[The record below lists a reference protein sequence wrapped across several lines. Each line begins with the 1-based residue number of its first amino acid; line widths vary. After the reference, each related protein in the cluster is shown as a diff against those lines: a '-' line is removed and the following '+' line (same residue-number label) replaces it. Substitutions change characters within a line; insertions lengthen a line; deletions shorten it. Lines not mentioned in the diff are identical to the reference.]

1 MIDVSEYLTP
11 QSIKVET
18 LGKNRAKIILEPFE
32 RGYAHTLCNAL
43 RRILLSSMPG
53 AAIVEV
59 KIDGVQH
66 EYTTKDGVQEDVIN
80 VLLNLKGVALKM
92 HNRNDVWL
100 QLHKKGKGPVTAGD
114 ITLEHDIEI
123 ANPDHVICNLTKDV
137 EFKMDLRVK
146 KGKGYVPALH
156 MKTQGEKS
164 IGNLYLDASYSPVIR
179 VAYQVEN
186 ARVEKRTDLDKLIID
201 LETNGTLD
209 PEEAIRICATILQH
223 QLSAFAELRHEEISS
238 SSESKDEVDPLL
250 LKSVDDL
257 ELTVRA
263 ANCLKAENIYYIGDL
278 IMRTENDLLKTPNLG
293 KKSLN
298 EIKSVLTS
306 YGLSLGMKIE
316 NWPPAGLERK

>member
-11 QSIKVET
+11 QSIKVEN
-18 LGKNRAKIILEPFE
+18 LSKNRAKVTLEPFE

-53 AAIVEV
+53 AAIIEV

-66 EYTTKDGVQEDVIN
+66 EYSTKDGVQEDIIN

-92 HNRNDVWL
+92 HGRNDIWL

-114 ITLEHDIEI
+114 ITLEHDVEI
-123 ANPDHVICNLTKDV
+123 ANPEHVICNLTKDV

-209 PEEAIRICATILQH
+209 PEEAIRRAATILQH
-223 QLSAFAELRHEEISS
+223 QLAAFVELQHE
-238 SSESKDEVDPLL
+238 PRL
-250 LKSVDDL
+250 
-257 ELTVRA
+257 
-263 ANCLKAENIYYIGDL
+263 
-278 IMRTENDLLKTPNLG
+278 
-293 KKSLN
+293 
-298 EIKSVLTS
+298 
-306 YGLSLGMKIE
+306 
-316 NWPPAGLERK
+316 